1 MGVHLNQSDLS
12 KHVVKL
18 LTFYKLLTLKGETM
32 NKRIVVI
39 ENDGRILIFNSMEDL
54 ESYMENKDK

>member
-1 MGVHLNQSDLS
+1 
-12 KHVVKL
+12 
-18 LTFYKLLTLKGETM
+18 M

-39 ENDGRILIFNSMEDL
+39 ENDGRILVFNSMEDL

>member
-1 MGVHLNQSDLS
+1 
-12 KHVVKL
+12 
-18 LTFYKLLTLKGETM
+18 M

-54 ESYMENKDK
+54 QSYMDNKGK

>member
-1 MGVHLNQSDLS
+1 
-12 KHVVKL
+12 
-18 LTFYKLLTLKGETM
+18 M

-54 ESYMENKDK
+54 HFYVENKGN

>member
-1 MGVHLNQSDLS
+1 
-12 KHVVKL
+12 
-18 LTFYKLLTLKGETM
+18 M

-54 ESYMENKDK
+54 QSYMESKDK

>member
-1 MGVHLNQSDLS
+1 
-12 KHVVKL
+12 
-18 LTFYKLLTLKGETM
+18 M

-54 ESYMENKDK
+54 HSYMENKGN

>member
-1 MGVHLNQSDLS
+1 
-12 KHVVKL
+12 
-18 LTFYKLLTLKGETM
+18 M